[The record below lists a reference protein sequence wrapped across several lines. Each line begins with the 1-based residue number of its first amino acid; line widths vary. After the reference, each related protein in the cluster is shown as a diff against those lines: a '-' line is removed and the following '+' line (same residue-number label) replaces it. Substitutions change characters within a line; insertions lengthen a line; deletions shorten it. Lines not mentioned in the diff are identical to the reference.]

1 MATQTADIMEIADSL
16 PIDMKIE
23 LVDRLLDSMYPREK
37 EIDEIWKVEIERRV
51 QEVRSGKVKTIP
63 GEQVFAEIEER
74 FGK

>member
-1 MATQTADIMEIADSL
+1 MANQTADIMEIADSL

-23 LVDRLLDSMYPREK
+23 LVDRLLDSMYPRQK
-37 EIDEIWKVEIERRV
+37 EIDELWKIEIERRV
-51 QEVRSGKVKTIP
+51 EEVRSGKVKTIP